1 MKIRKITLSELDQI
15 SRLLVEQ
22 FPGQEFDEV
31 KEHTEWH
38 LKGFPEICLAAEEKG
53 EIIGF
58 IISHLHENNLE
69 IEELYAA
76 KGHENTWKPLINE
89 VLKKIPKVDT
99 VTIWMENFRELIKQL
114 K

>member
-1 MKIRKITLSELDQI
+1 MNLRKIDLSELDHVAK
-15 SRLLVEQ
+15 LLVEQ
-22 FPGQEFDEV
+22 CPGRDLEEA

-38 LKGFPEICLAAEEKG
+38 LKGFPEFCLAAEEDG

-58 IISHLHENNLE
+58 VISHLHENALE

-76 KGHENTWKPLINE
+76 KGREDAWKPLINE
-89 VLKKIPKVDT
+89 VLNRIPKVDT
-99 VTIWMENFRELIKQL
+99 VTMDVDGFKELISQL